1 MFLYDVK
8 GIKLQKT
15 DLWIDAHRNTKFSFV
30 SHGHGDHLK
39 NHEKILA
46 TPATVQFHAMRARQK
61 ENIALDYEELFE
73 FEDLRIRLYPAGH
86 ILGSAMIKV
95 ERQNVSL
102 LYTGDFKLQ
111 KSETCEPIV
120 IPQADYLIMEST
132 FGNPDFVVNK
142 SRESLINE
150 IVFFIEDCI
159 KTRYTPIILAY
170 SLGKAQEAMK
180 ILGDRGYKVRV
191 HHNAWRFTKVYN
203 EFGISFQNCQLWH
216 EKSVEPDEVLIIP
229 PHLMRSGRLKY
240 LPYKYKTVFLS
251 GWANTNNGMWIQ
263 SDHSIAFSDHADFEE
278 LLEFIK
284 KVNPQKV
291 FTTHGD
297 KDFPLH
303 IEEIGY
309 KAELLQPS
317 SSVLLP

>member
-15 DLWIDAHRNTKFSFV
+15 DFWIDAHRNTKFSFV

-46 TPATVQFHAMRARQK
+46 TPATVKFHAMRARQK
-61 ENIALDYEELFE
+61 DSIPLEFEELFE
-73 FEDLRIRLYPAGH
+73 LEDLKISLYPAGH
-86 ILGSAMIKV
+86 ILGSAMIKI

-111 KSETCEPIV
+111 ESETCEPIV
-120 IPQADYLIMEST
+120 VPQADYLIMEST
-132 FGNPDFVVNK
+132 FGHPDYVVRK
-142 SRESLINE
+142 SREILINE
-150 IVFFIEDCI
+150 IISFIEDCLH
-159 KTRYTPIILAY
+159 TGYTPVIMGY

-180 ILGDRGYKVRV
+180 IIGDRGYKVRV
-191 HHNAWRFTKVYN
+191 HHSAWRFAKVYN
-203 EFGISFQNCQLWH
+203 EFGVTFQNCEQWH
-216 EKSVEPDEVLIIP
+216 EKNVEPDEVLIIP
-229 PHLMRSGRLKY
+229 PHLMKWGKLKY
-240 LPYKYKTVFLS
+240 LPYRYKTAFLS
-251 GWANTNNGMWIQ
+251 GWANSNNGTWFK
-263 SDHSIAFSDHADFEE
+263 SDLSIALSDHADFED

-297 KDFPLH
+297 KDFPSY
-303 IEEIGY
+303 INEIGY
-309 KAELLQPS
+309 EAELLQPS
-317 SSVLLP
+317 SSVDLP